1 MGALM
6 DKLTAREQEVVSM
19 LMQGK
24 RPKEITS
31 GLCIQQSTL
40 KMHLRNARFKAGART
55 TIELVAKVAKD
66 IE

>member
-1 MGALM
+1 
-6 DKLTAREQEVVSM
+6 M